1 MFDFLQPVIDVFTFI
16 GDLLGTIVNGISGV
30 INIITS
36 VINLLLSL
44 TRILPSPLYPCLQ
57 AFIFVYLSIFTY
69 KIFRKG

>member
-1 MFDFLQPVIDVFTFI
+1 MFDFFQPVIDVFNFI

-30 INIITS
+30 ISIIRS
-36 VINLLLSL
+36 LFNLLLSL

-57 AFIFVYLSIFTY
+57 VFLGVYITIFTY